1 MVASVKSEFDPS
13 LEKQPKARTEMSEQQ
28 IKDTLKAMGKP
39 ETQDEID
46 KIKVMMKQA
55 QSSMANLKDKITT
68 TTQVTVTGLPK

>member
-1 MVASVKSEFDPS
+1 
-13 LEKQPKARTEMSEQQ
+13 MSEQQ

-39 ETQDEID
+39 ETHEEID

-68 TTQVTVTGLPK
+68 TTKVTVTGLPK

>member
-1 MVASVKSEFDPS
+1 M
-13 LEKQPKARTEMSEQQ
+13 EKQPAERTEMSEQQ

-39 ETQDEID
+39 ETHEEID

-68 TTQVTVTGLPK
+68 TTKVTVTGLPK